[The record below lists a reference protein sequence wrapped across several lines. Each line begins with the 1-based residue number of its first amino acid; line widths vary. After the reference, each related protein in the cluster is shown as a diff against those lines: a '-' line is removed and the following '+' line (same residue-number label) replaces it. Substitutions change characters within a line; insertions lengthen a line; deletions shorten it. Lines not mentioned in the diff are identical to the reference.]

1 MGELA
6 TAPDIA
12 EAPPLEVK
20 DRIYAAALSLF
31 SQRGYSPVSVREI
44 CRVARATPPMVYYYF
59 GSKDGLYK
67 SIRNDSRNVRNRKI
81 AEAARAKGTP
91 MERLRG
97 MLEAWA
103 GVGEDPALRELRVFF
118 SRELFG
124 LDSDSYAKR
133 VEESDR
139 RFRQMLK
146 SILQEGID
154 AGLFRPVRVEMAVL
168 AISGILNTFSRR
180 AALGAPV
187 TLEEGVD
194 QVMDTFVYGLASRD
208 GLGPSDRA

>member
-1 MGELA
+1 
-6 TAPDIA
+6 
-12 EAPPLEVK
+12 
-20 DRIYAAALSLF
+20 
-31 SQRGYSPVSVREI
+31 
-44 CRVARATPPMVYYYF
+44 MVYYYF

-208 GLGPSDRA
+208 GLGTSDRA